1 MTDITINSNSEE
13 KKPNKYG
20 MFISC
25 LLAFPLAAVLLVHPS
40 AMLNSN
46 GEYSHSAMMLI
57 MIGISGGFIH
67 GVGFQPRFWLWK
79 WLFSPW
85 IAWPLMIWGYYTWFI
100 A

>member
-1 MTDITINSNSEE
+1 MTEVTMKTDSTE
-13 KKPNKYG
+13 KKPNKFA
-20 MFISC
+20 MAISC

-40 AMLNSN
+40 AMLDAN
-46 GEYSHSAMMLI
+46 GGYSHSAMMFI
-57 MIGISGGFIH
+57 MVGISGGFVH

-85 IAWPLMIWGYYTWFI
+85 IAWPLMLWGYYFWFI